1 MTTTH
6 PITDVFEQ
14 LFQNTA
20 QASFHTTPWTW
31 QRKVGGEIL
40 RLRSE
45 KEAVR
50 YLCVRP
56 TGGGKTLLFHTL
68 AAYMKGVTLCLI
80 PLLSLG
86 ADQVNKAMMKTRS
99 DLTCAI
105 TAIHL
110 DELQG
115 EADVKELLLLLS
127 EVDAGT
133 TTILYSSPQF
143 LVD

>member
-20 QASFHTTPWTW
+20 QASFHTTPWNW
-31 QRKVGGEIL
+31 QRQVGGEIL
-40 RLRSE
+40 RLRSD
-45 KEAVR
+45 KEAIS

-68 AAYMKGVTLCLI
+68 AAHMKGVTLCLI

-99 DLTCAI
+99 DPTCSFS
-105 TAIHL
+105 AIHL
-110 DELQG
+110 DELKG
-115 EADVKELLLLLS
+115 
-127 EVDAGT
+127 
-133 TTILYSSPQF
+133 
-143 LVD
+143 